1 MLTPRGGYS
10 CNPTNTIVSTTTK
23 PSYSRNTAVLTLTFA
38 VFATLT
44 PIQPS
49 HAPSSQSPLY
59 WHLDFHV
66 VAVDSPPPDSTDTF
80 WVTLNDSYFQEP
92 SAKHTLFTSDIS
104 TALTSSNAQAPIT
117 ILRLLFHASEGSPIR
132 SDYIE
137 YRLRDAPAI
146 HTVRSFLNPLKNAV
160 ATSPA
165 VTHSIAS
172 AQQAQQ
178 LCSLLLHHSLGGII
192 SHGTSLNSTT
202 QSLTSE
208 LEYRLSVP
216 WIAPPAAPNQREEKR
231 ILWIQGRA
239 NILSSQ
245 QFYLAAKALGI
256 ILVVADAPGHWMQD
270 AEGPHAHLR
279 EAFVE
284 LNIDGDAD
292 LTHRIVD
299 AVRAYP
305 ERIDG
310 IVTISDSRLPHVAKA
325 CEILGLPTERAGAY
339 RIAGDKGATRRLVE
353 SQGGRESLVLA
364 DAEEL
369 EAELEKQVG
378 GLVLRF
384 PMIVKPCAGW
394 NSDCVAKV
402 HDVDELRAAVRR
414 ASERHAASPLGSKG
428 VVVEPYIDGPE
439 VDADFVIMDGEVL
452 FCYITDDFPCSGD
465 SSEGG
470 KGSNFMETVMD
481 VPTALPENEQAI
493 LRESLPTTIKRCGFR
508 SGIFHCEARVRGSSV
523 QYRPRE
529 DNGILDL
536 HARDDDKKE
545 QPSCYLHEINAR
557 PPGYANTVSA
567 LLAHGVDY
575 YALRLLLALGYEK
588 EEEKQRI
595 RALAQPFRGGKP
607 QYTPAIAVLPPTR
620 EGVMASEDCVVEFLE
635 ANPDLNE
642 HVVWTETVKWKGDP
656 VQGPASSE
664 LWTVGHVIVASR
676 QGRKEAV
683 EVAHRVRERFHYKLQ
698 GDSP

>member
-1 MLTPRGGYS
+1 MANREDAGPSWGIFLRSNKYHLYANLTPLWS
-10 CNPTNTIVSTTTK
+10 
-23 PSYSRNTAVLTLTFA
+23 SRSA
-38 VFATLT
+38 
-44 PIQPS
+44 S
-49 HAPSSQSPLY
+49 SPSSLH

-66 VAVDSPPPDSTDTF
+66 AAAAHAPPDS
-80 WVTLNDSYFQEP
+80 P
-92 SAKHTLFTSDIS
+92 DIS
-104 TALTSSNAQAPIT
+104 WITVDDSHFPEHSAQHAFFTLDVFAALTSPKAQDSVI
-117 ILRLLFHASEGSPIR
+117 ILRLLFPVSAGTPIR

-146 HTVRSFLNPLKNAV
+146 HAVRSFLTPLAKITEA
-160 ATSPA
+160 SP
-165 VTHSIAS
+165 SITRNIVS
-172 AQQAQQ
+172 AQNV
-178 LCSLLLHHSLGGII
+178 CDLLRHSLGGLI
-192 SHGTSLNSTT
+192 SYGSSPESAT

-208 LEYRLSVP
+208 LDYRLSVP
-216 WIAPPAAPNQREEKR
+216 WVAPSPPAQRQR

-245 QFYLAAKALGI
+245 QFYLAAQALGI
-256 ILVVADAPGHWMQD
+256 TLVVADAPGHWMQD
-270 AEGPHAHLR
+270 PSSPHAHLR

-284 LNIDGDAD
+284 LNIDGDAA
-292 LTHRIVD
+292 LAQRIVD

-310 IVTISDSRLPHVAKA
+310 IVTISDARLPHVAKA
-325 CEILGLPTERAGAY
+325 CEVLGLPSEGAEAY
-339 RIAGDKGATRRLVE
+339 KIAGDKGATRRLVE
-353 SQGGRESLVLA
+353 SRNGQGESLVLA
-364 DAEEL
+364 GAEEL
-369 EAELEKQVG
+369 EAELQSRG
-378 GLVLRF
+378 DLLRF

-402 HDVDELRAAVRR
+402 SDVAELRAAVCR

-439 VDADFVIMDGEVL
+439 VDADFVILDGEVL

-465 SSEGG
+465 SSQGG
-470 KGSNFMETVMD
+470 KNSNFMETVMD
-481 VPTALPENEQAI
+481 VPTALPDNEQAI
-493 LRESLPTTIKRCGFR
+493 LRESLPMTIKQCGFK

-523 QYRPRE
+523 HYRPRE
-529 DNGILDL
+529 DNSILDL
-536 HARDDDKKE
+536 HPREIVTQE

-557 PPGYANTVSA
+557 PPGYANTISA

-575 YALRLLLALGYEK
+575 YAIRLLLALGYGR

-620 EGVMASEDCVVEFLE
+620 EGVMGSDDCVVEFLE
-635 ANPDLNE
+635 ANPDLKE

-676 QGRKEAV
+676 KGRKVCV
-683 EVAHRVRERFHYKLQ
+683 EMAHRVREKFDYKLL
-698 GDSP
+698 GEP